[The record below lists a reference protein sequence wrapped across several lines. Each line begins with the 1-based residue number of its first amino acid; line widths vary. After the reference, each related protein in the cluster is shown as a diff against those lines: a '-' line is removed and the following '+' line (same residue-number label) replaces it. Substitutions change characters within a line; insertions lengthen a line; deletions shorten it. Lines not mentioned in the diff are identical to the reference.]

1 MVDKK
6 YDEKDGFIK
15 NVFCMQEKRVST
27 LIVCLLS
34 IMVLAF
40 YLYITREDIPET
52 MMVIIQT
59 LIYIIGG
66 VNGVNVITK
75 IFESKSNKD

>member
-1 MVDKK
+1 MANKK
-6 YDEKDGFIK
+6 YDEKDGFVK
-15 NVFCMQEKRVST
+15 NVFSMQEKRVST
-27 LIVCLLS
+27 LIICLLS

-52 MMVIIQT
+52 MMIIIQT

-66 VNGVNVITK
+66 VNGLNVATK
-75 IFESKSNKD
+75 LFESKSNKD